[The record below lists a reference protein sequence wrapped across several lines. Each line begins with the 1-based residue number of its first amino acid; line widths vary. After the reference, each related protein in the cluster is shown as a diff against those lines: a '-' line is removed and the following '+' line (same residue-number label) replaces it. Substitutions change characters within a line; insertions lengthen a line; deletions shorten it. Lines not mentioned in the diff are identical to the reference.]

1 MAGGAGGAG
10 AIASGAAGGGMSLA
24 SLATPVGW
32 AMMGISAISS
42 ILGGRKQ
49 KKASRKAAQAQI
61 AMGNYNANVAR
72 RNAASQKETILH
84 ASQTQRLS
92 QREMQAQQE

>member
-1 MAGGAGGAG
+1 MAVEEVA
-10 AIASGAAGGGMSLA
+10 ASKISFA
-24 SLATPVGW
+24 SLSNPVGW

-61 AMGNYNANVAR
+61 AMGNYNANVAK

-84 ASQTQRLS
+84 ASQTQANT
-92 QREMQAQQE
+92 QAVSTLGSAALQYGF